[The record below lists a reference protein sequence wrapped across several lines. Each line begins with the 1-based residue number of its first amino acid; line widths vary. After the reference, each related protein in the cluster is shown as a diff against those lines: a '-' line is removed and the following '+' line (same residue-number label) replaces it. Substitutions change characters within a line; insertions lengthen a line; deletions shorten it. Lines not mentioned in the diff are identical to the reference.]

1 MAPLVAF
8 DRVTVPLLV
17 GESCPAAQLSELA
30 AKIATDPGG
39 PGDCSSP
46 ARGSLNVP
54 TPPRNFSATSVDPA
68 LKSTVPVSSTSA
80 AGGDARPVDMSMIE
94 QPAPAFCV
102 PAVSVPVMAP
112 ESVSEP
118 CTSLAA
124 GVADPQLV
132 PTRRDARTTPVRT
145 ARISPISTPAYEAH
159 PGATTQRHLSRRV
172 RKELHTGRRRV
183 LAWVSDALPD
193 LRQRIRP
200 PAVAG
205 TRDRQEFLTLEN

>member
-1 MAPLVAF
+1 M
-8 DRVTVPLLV
+8 PLLV
-17 GESCPAAQLSELA
+17 GLSCPAAQVSELA

-54 TPPRNFSATSVDPA
+54 TPPRNLSATSVDPA

-80 AGGDARPVDMSMIE
+80 GGGDASPVDTSTME

-102 PAVSVPVMAP
+102 PAVTVRVMAP

-118 CTSLAA
+118 CATLAA
-124 GVADPQLV
+124 GVADPQPV

-145 ARISPISTPAYEAH
+145 ARIRPISTPAYEDH
-159 PGATTQRHLSRRV
+159 PGATPTETHQSPGP
-172 RKELHTGRRRV
+172 TGTAQGT
-183 LAWVSDALPD
+183 LACTG
-193 LRQRIRP
+193 LRE
-200 PAVAG
+200 G
-205 TRDRQEFLTLEN
+205 FLTRPQGNLPCTLA